1 MYRQRCGGSSPF
13 DGTKIFSQRKGVPA
27 CGPGSLANF
36 PKPPREVKCC
46 HEKTA
51 GLVLLEERPT
61 IRTVSAACRD
71 VCGAEGGDHDGR
83 SAGQRNAAAG
93 SDAGGDYEKCA
104 GDFEEA
110 ARASGVWICECEEAG
125 RECRCRGGAEIMG
138 GSGAGGES
146 YLRAHGFGAQHG
158 GGVPGGDG

>member
-61 IRTVSAACRD
+61 IRAVSAACGD
-71 VCGAEGGDHDGR
+71 MCGAEGGDHDGR
-83 SAGQRNAAAG
+83 LAA
-93 SDAGGDYEKCA
+93 DRIP
-104 GDFEEA
+104 A
-110 ARASGVWICECEEAG
+110 ARSDGGGAAEKGGADFKEAGCASG
-125 RECRCRGGAEIMG
+125 
-138 GSGAGGES
+138 
-146 YLRAHGFGAQHG
+146 
-158 GGVPGGDG
+158 